1 MWSEEQELKRCTDRI
16 IELETALSFYAN
28 KENYVTSSTGFAAQ
42 YDPAPAPIRVDMG
55 SRARE
60 ALHSDGSQRGVMSF
74 A

>member
-1 MWSEEQELKRCTDRI
+1 MWPQGDGSWDGRGRI
-16 IELETALSFYAN
+16 IELETALAFYAN